1 MKLLRFLFLICTMHS
16 FGVDGK
22 TNDDNF
28 TLSKLKKDYQE
39 CYLNKDKN
47 DCEKIS
53 FQIKNELKSNF
64 VISNFFDLNIDYQ
77 DVISKCEK
85 VKSEKSLLNGINFS
99 YACITGNYENVG
111 RFYFRSSGLG
121 VIYLREIV
129 VETCFDGDFNKIY
142 EALIKKFDSK
152 DISTSDGKGRKR
164 GNSYFEM
171 KVANSEDRLKVSSDS
186 VGARVSWELSKEMR
200 KKYTLVCP
208 GDYKINFILSNQ
220 VNPSDLLK
228 YFNKEILK
236 SEAKSNKPNF

>member
-1 MKLLRFLFLICTMHS
+1 M
-16 FGVDGK
+16 
-22 TNDDNF
+22 
-28 TLSKLKKDYQE
+28 
-39 CYLNKDKN
+39 
-47 DCEKIS
+47 
-53 FQIKNELKSNF
+53 
-64 VISNFFDLNIDYQ
+64 ISNFFDLNIDYQ

-85 VKSEKSLLNGINFS
+85 VKSEKSLTNGIAFS

-152 DISTSDGKGRKR
+152 DISTSDGQGRKR

-171 KVANSEDRLKVSSDS
+171 KVANSEDRLKVSSGS

-208 GDYKINFILSNQ
+208 GDYKINFILGNR